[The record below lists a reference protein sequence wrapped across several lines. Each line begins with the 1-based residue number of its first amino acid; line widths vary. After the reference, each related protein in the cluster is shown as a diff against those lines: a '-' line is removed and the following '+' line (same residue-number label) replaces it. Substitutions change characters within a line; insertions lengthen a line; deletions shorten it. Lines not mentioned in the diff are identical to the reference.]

1 MTNQQ
6 ALQAVEIIGALPMG
20 DLAYSPSLMLLHAN
34 LQQIAG
40 GIEEQRRNLVA
51 DARKAAEVPDDFDER
66 IAKRD
71 ERIRKQAESE
81 EKAETA
87 TEAEPEDKEIEA
99 IYDKV
104 IALFAPAYS
113 EVLRQEAALRFPL
126 LTPDQFAAL
135 YAVVKAGPEEL
146 TVGQDKVPADAVLA
160 AVAGLLVA

>member
-6 ALQAVEIIGALPMG
+6 VLQAVEIIGALPMG

-71 ERIRKQAESE
+71 ERICKQAESE
-81 EKAETA
+81 EKAEIG
-87 TEAEPEDKEIEA
+87 TEDPEIEA

-135 YAVVKAGPEEL
+135 YAAVKAGPEEL
-146 TVGQDKVPADAVLA
+146 TVGQDKVPADAVLT